1 MFVRIRLMVSP
12 PLRSTPPVRYD
23 TPREVTIMRR
33 LLLLLLVLIV
43 PAAPAHATFSI
54 VAIDPATGDLGVAV
68 ASRYFAV
75 GAVVPW
81 AEAGVG
87 AIATQAGVNVGYGPR
102 ALELLRQGLTAQQV
116 LDRLLAEDTF
126 PRKDARQVA
135 IVDAKGNVAVFTGD
149 AANAWRGHVRGG
161 AWSAQGNILVG
172 QHVVEAMG
180 RAFERTSDELAEKL
194 YAALEAGD
202 LAGGDSRGR
211 QSASILVVR
220 KGGGRNTN
228 NDRYVFINV
237 DDHPDPM
244 RELRRLLNIQMGINH
259 GSALTRALSESR
271 FDDALTSAA
280 KLAVYQPLDAAQHMR
295 LGFVAYLAGR
305 TDRALAAFARAREL
319 TLPEQFKAA
328 WEQQSARTPAF
339 RKVLD
344 DAAFVGRVFGA
355 PSP

>member
-1 MFVRIRLMVSP
+1 VL
-12 PLRSTPPVRYD
+12 L
-23 TPREVTIMRR
+23 EVQTMRR
-33 LLLLLLVLIV
+33 LILLLSIILL
-43 PAAPAHATFSI
+43 PAVPAHATFSI
-54 VAIDPATGDLGVAV
+54 VAIDPATGDLGIAV

-149 AANAWRGHVRGG
+149 AANAWRGHVTGKT
-161 AWSAQGNILVG
+161 WSAQGNILVG
-172 QHVVEAMG
+172 EHVVEAMG
-180 RAFERTSDELAEKL
+180 RAFENTNDELAEKL
-194 YAALEAGD
+194 FAALKAGD
-202 LAGGDSRGR
+202 DAGGDSRGR

-244 RELRRLLNIQMGINH
+244 HELRRLLNMQMNINH
-259 GSALTRALSESR
+259 NGAFTRALGDNR
-271 FDDALTSAA
+271 PADALASAE
-280 KLAVYQPLDAAQHMR
+280 KLARYQPLDAAAHVR
-295 LGFVAYLAGR
+295 LGFAAYLAGQR
-305 TDRALAAFARAREL
+305 DRALTAFARAKEL
-319 TLPEQFKAA
+319 TLPQQFKTL
-328 WEQQSARTPAF
+328 WDEQAKRVEPF
-339 RKVLD
+339 RRALEDKT
-344 DAAFVGRVFGA
+344 FVETVFAGR
-355 PSP
+355 SPEH

>member
-1 MFVRIRLMVSP
+1 
-12 PLRSTPPVRYD
+12 
-23 TPREVTIMRR
+23 MRR
-33 LLLLLLVLIV
+33 LLLLAGILLW
-43 PAAPAHATFSI
+43 PAVPAHATFSI
-54 VAIDPATGDLGVAV
+54 VAIDPVTGDLGIAV

-81 AEAGVG
+81 ADAGVG

-116 LDRLLAEDTF
+116 LDKLLAEDAF

-149 AANAWRGHVRGG
+149 AANAWRGHVTGKT
-161 AWSAQGNILVG
+161 WSAQGNILVG
-172 QHVVEAMG
+172 QHVVQAMG
-180 RAFERTSDELAEKL
+180 RAFENTDDELAEKL
-194 YAALEAGD
+194 YAALKAGD
-202 LAGGDSRGR
+202 DAGGDSRGR

-244 RELRRLLNIQMGINH
+244 HELRRLLDLQMTINH
-259 GSALTRALSESR
+259 NGALTRALAENR
-271 FDDALTSAA
+271 PGEALMSAE
-280 KLAVYQPLDAAQHMR
+280 KLARYQPLNATRHVS
-295 LGFVAYLAGR
+295 LGFVAFLAGQR
-305 TDRALAAFARAREL
+305 DRALTAFDRAKQL
-319 TLPEQFKAA
+319 TLPAQFKAMWDEEA
-328 WEQQSARTPAF
+328 TRTPAF

-344 DAAFVGRVFGA
+344 DTSFVEKVFR
-355 PSP
+355 